1 MLVPHGFE
9 QITCA
14 DQVLRCATK
23 LRDRRDPPFQDVPA
37 DLSAFRIAGKTAE
50 ELLIQVGHRWDDVT
64 VPELEARVELRPSV

>member
-14 DQVLRCATK
+14 DQVLRRPTK

-37 DLSAFRIAGKTAE
+37 DLSAFHVSGKTAE
-50 ELLIQVGHRWDDVT
+50 ELLIQVGRLGEDVT
-64 VPELEARVELRPSV
+64 VSELE